1 MDFAIPEETR
11 ALVEAVDAF
20 VRAEVESREAA
31 LLARGFRAAEEEL
44 EALREGVRARGWW
57 APPLP
62 RELGGL
68 GLGLLDYA
76 LVSEPLGR
84 SLFGHYVFGCQA
96 PDAGNLEILRL
107 HGTEEQKALWLG
119 PLARGEARS
128 CFALTEPDQPGS
140 DPTQIACA
148 AVREGGAYVLD
159 GRKWFASGAD
169 GARFAIVMAVTDP
182 AAAPHARASLF
193 VVPTDTPGF
202 RLVRNLPV
210 MGQAGEGW
218 LSHGELELRGCRV
231 GEANRLGGEGAGF
244 RIAQERL
251 GPGRIHH
258 CMRWIGIC
266 ERAFDLMCA
275 RAAGR
280 RVDAAGV
287 LADKQ
292 IAQSW
297 VAEGR
302 ARIDAARLMVLRAAW
317 TIEREGFAAAR
328 EQVSLVKFFTAEVM
342 AEVVD
347 RAIQVHGAL
356 GLTSDTPLAFYYAH
370 ERGARIYDGPDE
382 VHKLAAARRIL
393 ARYRG
398 AGR

>member
-1 MDFAIPEETR
+1 MDFAIPDETR
-11 ALVEAVDAF
+11 ALVEAVRAF
-20 VRAEVESREAA
+20 VRAEVEPREAE
-31 LLARGFRAAEEEL
+31 LLARGFRAAQGEL
-44 EALREGVRARGWW
+44 DALRDRVRARGWW

-62 RELGGL
+62 RDLGGL
-68 GLGLLDYA
+68 GLSLLEYA

-96 PDAGNLEILRL
+96 PDAGNLEILRR
-107 HGTEEQKALWLG
+107 HGTEAQKARWLG
-119 PLARGEARS
+119 PLARGEVRS

-148 AVREGGAYVLD
+148 ATRQGAEYALD

-202 RLVRNLPV
+202 RLVRNVPV
-210 MGQAGEGW
+210 MGHPGEGW

-231 GEANRLGGEGAGF
+231 PEASRLGAEGAGF
-244 RIAQERL
+244 RLAQERL

-258 CMRWIGIC
+258 CMRWLGIC

-275 RAAGR
+275 RAAR
-280 RVDAAGV
+280 RRIDGAGV

-292 IAQSW
+292 ITQSW
-297 VAEGR
+297 VAECR

-342 AEVVD
+342 GEVVD

-370 ERGARIYDGPDE
+370 ERGARVYDGPDE
-382 VHKLAAARRIL
+382 VHKLAAGRRIL
-393 ARYRG
+393 ERYRG
-398 AGR
+398 A